1 MRTRSA
7 LLLLLLAGALLSLG
21 LADGVIFSPRAQ
33 PTEGTAWTASS
44 TWYTT
49 GHNKI
54 IVAGISVRDKA
65 IDHLSHHVAGVEV
78 AEVADGKVS
87 NLNIALVEQVTRSG
101 EDSEEIGLD
110 GVSVHG
116 LGAPGERKFTRADGA
131 RLKRPQ
137 KKWLEEQFGGNPD
150 PDGVNPIEFL
160 LPPGATVTGTSWDMD
175 LNKIAEYFDP
185 ERFRFDMDA
194 SRARV
199 TLEEVREWHGVQ
211 AGRFSFDVYLV
222 PSWIEDGTIRQASMH
237 ITGTADLPTDGTLP
251 WMAYDLNTDMRFD
264 GTVKRRGIKADV
276 DLTMTFEGKESQLP
290 PMSL

>member
-7 LLLLLLAGALLSLG
+7 LLILLLLGAVLSLG
-21 LADGVIFSPRAQ
+21 LADGVTFSPRAQ
-33 PTEGTAWTASS
+33 PTEGAAWTASS
-44 TWYTT
+44 TWHTT

-54 IVAGISVRDKA
+54 TVAGVSVRDKP
-65 IDHLSHHVAGVEV
+65 IDHLSHYVAGVQV

-87 NLNIALVEQVTRSG
+87 NLNIAMVEQVDRSSG
-101 EDSEEIGLD
+101 DSKEIGLD

-150 PDGVNPIEFL
+150 TDGVNPIEFL
-160 LPPGATVTGTSWDMD
+160 LPSGAAAPGSSWDMD
-175 LNKIAEYFDP
+175 LDKIAEYFDP
-185 ERFRFDMDA
+185 ERFKFDMES

-211 AGRFSFDVYLV
+211 AGHFSFDVYLV
-222 PSWIEDGTIRQASMH
+222 PSWIKDGTIRQATMH
-237 ITGTADLPTDGTLP
+237 ITGTADLPTDGALP
-251 WMAYDLNTDMRFD
+251 WMAFDLNTDMRFD

-276 DLTMTFEGKESQLP
+276 DLTMTFDGKESQIP
-290 PMSL
+290 PIR

>member
-7 LLLLLLAGALLSLG
+7 LLLLLLLGAVLSLG
-21 LADGVIFSPRAQ
+21 LADGVTFSPRAE
-33 PTEGTAWTASS
+33 PTQGAAWTASS
-44 TWYTT
+44 TWHTT

-54 IVAGISVRDKA
+54 LVAGISVRDKP
-65 IDHLSHHVAGVEV
+65 IDHLSHHVAGVQV
-78 AEVADGKVS
+78 AEVADGLVS
-87 NLNIALVEQVTRSG
+87 SLSISMIEQVDRSG
-101 EDSEEIGLD
+101 EDTDEIGLD

-116 LGAPGERKFTRADGA
+116 LGAPGERKFTREDGA

-137 KKWLEEQFGGNPD
+137 KKWLDEQFGGNPD
-150 PDGVNPIEFL
+150 PKDVNPIEFL
-160 LPPGATVTGTSWDMD
+160 LPPDATAPGTSWDMD
-175 LNKIAEYFDP
+175 LSLIADYFDP

-222 PSWIEDGTIRQASMH
+222 PSWIKDGTIRQASMH
-237 ITGTADLPTDGTLP
+237 ITGTADLPTDGALP

-276 DLTMTFEGKESQLP
+276 DLTMTFNGKESQLP
-290 PMSL
+290 PT